1 MEAPICPPELPKREI
16 VRVTKTT
23 IKEKASAF
31 SSVGSTGKDGGGGA
45 GGALSAAVFKRF
57 HGSAPRARAEGD
69 RVQAGEDGDV
79 ELGGAG
85 DARLDVEETGGE
97 SRRGPRSKRKSP
109 LGAANQPCS
118 SCISLKLFPTS
129 ETFPSCQPFTR

>member
-1 MEAPICPPELPKREI
+1 MEAPICSPEPPKREI

-45 GGALSAAVFKRF
+45 LSAAVFKRF
-57 HGSAPRARAEGD
+57 RSSAPRARAEGD
-69 RVQAGEDGDV
+69 RVQAGEDGDL

-85 DARLDVEETGGE
+85 DARLDVEETGAE

-109 LGAANQPCS
+109 IGASNQPCS
-118 SCISLKLFPTS
+118 SCISLKFFPTS